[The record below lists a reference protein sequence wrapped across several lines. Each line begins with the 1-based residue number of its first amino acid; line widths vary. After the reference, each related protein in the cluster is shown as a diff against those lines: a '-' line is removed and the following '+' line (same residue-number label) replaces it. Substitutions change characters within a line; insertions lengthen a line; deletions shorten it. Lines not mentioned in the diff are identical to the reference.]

1 MYGPV
6 PRMLPSSIGVIGVP
20 LGTGQLNGIVRRAR
34 NEAGG
39 SVSLKVIVLPST
51 VMPDTASALPAI
63 KASAPSI
70 AVKKPPPGD
79 ALELA
84 PVAEGE
90 DICAAAVRHPR
101 QVSEAPLDLCARLSG
116 QIWVADQRCT

>member
-79 ALELA
+79 AIGGLSIRSKVYLMSA
-84 PVAEGE
+84 PVMG
-90 DICAAAVRHPR
+90 
-101 QVSEAPLDLCARLSG
+101 APPLNLTPSRSLKTY
-116 QIWVADQRCT
+116 VV